1 MLVIILLTLYTDDVD
16 KSLVALAL
24 VIITLL
30 NLVYS
35 DCDMLIITTC
45 STHFIDYSIDLVHRL
60 LYTA

>member
-35 DCDMLIITTC
+35 DCDMLIN
-45 STHFIDYSIDLVHRL
+45 YL
-60 LYTA
+60 